1 MHWGQDYKQETWLIY
16 YDKEFIINKGIPQNL
31 ELFTLTTNWFDW
43 ANKDKEQNNWI
54 NIRLITI
61 LLNRLN
67 IINAIVIDQHI
78 DNLLKSIKFWTEHEA
93 EESTPSPMCTSITS
107 NIKKFDEDKV
117 ADLWK
122 HIYEKV
128 QSRRVVLKKRE
139 ANIIE
144 VKSVVPHSMLESED
158 YNLLSTDY
166 EKVKDN
172 LSCPVDNWICKPAS
186 LWWWPFKI
194 TKEINQFKFE
204 SLTEEIWE
212 EITRKI
218 WELSTTKNIKQ
229 LKVSR
234 MINNFSSF
242 ENLLKLN
249 EEIPNTEI
257 VFDFKYEKTEFQYS
271 YWDFKM
277 NSKAVTWVF
286 KGREWNFEQID
297 NWDIKDDLWRFIDIK
312 LIENSSY
319 AVFKMNE
326 FIWSNLVIKE
336 RSWVD
341 DRIKP
346 VIDELKKNTETND
359 DLFIIAD
366 LNNLEMHSKFK

>member
-194 TKEINQFKFE
+194 TKEINKLKFE